1 MKAVVALLIQF
12 PALGRCKDWVY
23 ASIPGDKAIRNDQ
36 LKTWEH
42 YHDCGFGRRQ
52 SPVDVITKDVASA
65 SVLQGVLDPRIQ
77 RVPLL
82 MVNTGH
88 GFQLHE
94 TSPSHKE
101 LVLDTAGYVEA
112 ATGQSKGYT
121 RIHDAKYNF
130 YQAHWHTPSEHKI
143 DGKHSIMEAHFV
155 HQLDDSEL
163 QFNFSLVG
171 STHHL
176 AVISV
181 MYNLTEKCNAD
192 LELFWDSFPM
202 TANNMAQVDAV
213 VDLQEIMES
222 ALQGGY
228 YMFDGSLTTPP
239 CTEGVQ
245 WYLAK
250 NMLNVCQAQ
259 VDRLRDA
266 LAASQRGVRI
276 NNRVVQP
283 LNGRVIT
290 HTPQI
295 RFTDNAPPTFLS
307 ESTQTYLL
315 PSTILLL
322 ALSLTILLVLLLV
335 LICILV
341 CKQQTAPILS
351 SFKVNTFRV
360 QTCPLPASAK
370 VSC

>member
-1 MKAVVALLIQF
+1 MQ
-12 PALGRCKDWVY
+12 
-23 ASIPGDKAIRNDQ
+23 
-36 LKTWEH
+36 
-42 YHDCGFGRRQ
+42 
-52 SPVDVITKDVASA
+52 
-65 SVLQGVLDPRIQ
+65 QG
-77 RVPLL
+77 
-82 MVNTGH
+82 
-88 GFQLHE
+88 
-94 TSPSHKE
+94 
-101 LVLDTAGYVEA
+101 
-112 ATGQSKGYT
+112 
-121 RIHDAKYNF
+121 
-130 YQAHWHTPSEHKI
+130 
-143 DGKHSIMEAHFV
+143 
-155 HQLDDSEL
+155 
-163 QFNFSLVG
+163 
-171 STHHL
+171 
-176 AVISV
+176 
-181 MYNLTEKCNAD
+181 
-192 LELFWDSFPM
+192 LELCAVSDIHCFAKACAC
-202 TANNMAQVDAV
+202 TAQPQRERAQHSD
-213 VDLQEIMES
+213 
-222 ALQGGY
+222 
-228 YMFDGSLTTPP
+228 
-239 CTEGVQ
+239 
-245 WYLAK
+245 
-250 NMLNVCQAQ
+250 NVREQ

>member
-1 MKAVVALLIQF
+1 MVHLAENPACPRELL
-12 PALGRCKDWVY
+12 C
-23 ASIPGDKAIRNDQ
+23 
-36 LKTWEH
+36 
-42 YHDCGFGRRQ
+42 
-52 SPVDVITKDVASA
+52 
-65 SVLQGVLDPRIQ
+65 
-77 RVPLL
+77 LL
-82 MVNTGH
+82 CC
-88 GFQLHE
+88 
-94 TSPSHKE
+94 
-101 LVLDTAGYVEA
+101 
-112 ATGQSKGYT
+112 
-121 RIHDAKYNF
+121 
-130 YQAHWHTPSEHKI
+130 
-143 DGKHSIMEAHFV
+143 
-155 HQLDDSEL
+155 QLDDSEL